1 MFSFKHEVSLS
12 NLEEHPIHQYISSGE
27 NVAHLRAIQ
36 MLKNMDRVTDHL
48 TAIAPR
54 FYGRIVIKVR
64 DGKAVMITE
73 ERDTRL
79 DDETKNEEKS

>member
-1 MFSFKHEVSLS
+1 
-12 NLEEHPIHQYISSGE
+12 
-27 NVAHLRAIQ
+27 
-36 MLKNMDRVTDHL
+36 MLKNLNRITDHL
-48 TAIAPR
+48 ATIGSQ

-79 DDETKNEEKS
+79 DDTEERSSIAPHRRPTKKEA